1 MSRSG
6 PAAAA
11 RAAWLADARATLALA
26 LPLAATQL
34 LEISLNTTDVIMVG
48 WLGPEAL
55 AAVALGSGIQMI
67 ALMLCIGV
75 AIAVAALVSQARG
88 GRLRH
93 LTETRLAV
101 RHGLWAVTVVGL
113 PMAALLWN
121 TAPALRWLGQDPA
134 LIPMV
139 EGYIRAA
146 VLGAVPAGWFTVM
159 RSFLAALERPRPGL
173 VAMAFAFVLNAGL
186 NWLLIFGNLGFPAL
200 GAVGA
205 GVASTISNL
214 ASFLILVV
222 FVLVDRTARRSHVLG
237 AFWQVDLDR
246 LLTVLR
252 LGAPIGLTLLLEL
265 GLFTGAAFLVG
276 RIGAAELAAHQI
288 ALQVGAV
295 TFMVTIGI
303 SQATTVR
310 VGYAYGAAD
319 RDGVRRCGQVGFALA
334 VLFMSTTALTMALG
348 NTYIV
353 RLFLDEN
360 DPAVADVARLAAHLL
375 LFAAMFQIVD
385 GLQVVGQGILRG
397 LNDTRVALVIASV
410 GYWLIGLPA
419 SAILSG
425 PFGVEGVWIGFVIGL
440 TIVALLCVGRF
451 LMLTREPAAARLPA

>member
-1 MSRSG
+1 MSSSG
-6 PAAAA
+6 PASAA
-11 RAAWLADARATLALA
+11 RRLWLADARATLSLA

-48 WLGPEAL
+48 WLGPQAL

-75 AIAVAALVSQARG
+75 AIAVSALVSQARG

-93 LTETRLAV
+93 LTETRLSV

-121 TAPALRWLGQDPA
+121 TAPVLLWLGQDPEVVPTA
-134 LIPMV
+134 Q
-139 EGYIRAA
+139 GYVRAA
-146 VLGAVPAGWFTVM
+146 VFGAVTAGWFTVM
-159 RSFLAALERPRPGL
+159 RSFLAAQERPRPGL
-173 VAMAFAFVLNAGL
+173 VAMALAFFLNAGL
-186 NWLLIFGNLGFPAL
+186 NWVLIFGNFGFPAL

-205 GVASTISNL
+205 GIASTISNL
-214 ASFLILVV
+214 ASFLFLVG
-222 FVLVDRTARRSHVLG
+222 FVVVDRKVRRFHVLG
-237 AFWQVDLDR
+237 HFWRLDVAR
-246 LLTVLR
+246 LARVLK
-252 LGAPIGLTLLLEL
+252 LGLPIGLTLILEL
-265 GLFTGAAFLVG
+265 ALFTGAALIVG
-276 RIGAAELAAHQI
+276 RIGTEALAAHQI

-319 RDGVRRCGQVGFALA
+319 RDGVRRAGQVGFALA
-334 VLFMSTTALTMALG
+334 VLFMSMTALTMALF
-348 NTYIV
+348 NTTIV
-353 RLFLDEN
+353 RLFLDES
-360 DPAVADVARLAAHLL
+360 DPAVRDVARLAAHLL

-385 GLQVVGQGILRG
+385 GVQVVGQGILRG
-397 LNDTRVALVIASV
+397 LNDTRFALGIASI
-410 GYWLIGLPA
+410 GYWLVGLPA
-419 SAILSG
+419 SAVLSG

-440 TIVALLCVGRF
+440 TAVASLCVARF
-451 LMLTREPAAARLPA
+451 LVLTRDRRVVPVPA

>member
-6 PAAAA
+6 PASA
-11 RAAWLADARATLALA
+11 RAAWFADARATLFLA

-55 AAVALGSGIQMI
+55 AAVALGSVIQML

-75 AIAVAALVSQARG
+75 AIAVSSLVSQARG
-88 GRLRH
+88 GRTRH

-101 RHGLWAVTVVGL
+101 RHGLWAVTVVGV
-113 PMAALLWN
+113 PVAALLWN
-121 TAPALRWLGQDPA
+121 IAPVLFWLGQDPA
-134 LIPMV
+134 LIPTV
-139 EGYIRAA
+139 QGYVRAA

-159 RSFLAALERPRPGL
+159 RSFLAAMERPRPGL
-173 VAMAFAFVLNAGL
+173 VAMALAFVLNIGL

-205 GVASTISNL
+205 GIASTVCNL
-214 ASFLILVV
+214 ASFLFLVG
-222 FVLVDRTARRSHVLG
+222 FVLVDRRARRSHVLG
-237 AFWQVDLDR
+237 HVWRIDVRR
-246 LLTVLR
+246 LWHVLR
-252 LGAPIGLTLLLEL
+252 LGAPIGLTLVLEL
-265 GLFTGAAFLVG
+265 GLFTSAALLVG
-276 RIGAAELAAHQI
+276 RIGADALAAHQI
-288 ALQVGAV
+288 ALQVGSV

-319 RDGVRRCGQVGFALA
+319 RDGVRRAGQVGFALA
-334 VLFMSTTALTMALG
+334 VVFMSCTALTMAFF
-348 NTYIV
+348 NTTIV
-353 RLFLDEN
+353 SFFLDEA
-360 DPAVADVARLAAHLL
+360 DPAVADVARLAAQLL

-397 LNDTRVALVIASV
+397 LNDTRMALGIASV
-410 GYWLIGLPA
+410 GYWLIGLPV
-419 SAILSG
+419 SALLSG
-425 PFGVEGVWIGFVIGL
+425 PYGVQGVWMGFVIG
-440 TIVALLCVGRF
+440 ISVVGVLCVARF
-451 LMLTREPAAARLPA
+451 LALTRERTEPRLAAG

>member
-1 MSRSG
+1 MSVSG
-6 PAAAA
+6 PATAA
-11 RAAWLADARATLALA
+11 RRAWLADARATLGLA

-55 AAVALGSGIQMI
+55 ASVALGSGIQMI

-93 LTETRLAV
+93 VTETRLAV
-101 RHGLWAVTVVGL
+101 RHGLWAVTAVGVPAVL
-113 PMAALLWN
+113 LLWN
-121 TAPALRWLGQDPA
+121 TAPVLHWLGQDPV
-134 LIPMV
+134 LIPMA

-159 RSFLAALERPRPGL
+159 RSYLAAQERPRPGL
-173 VAMAFAFVLNAGL
+173 VAMALAFFLNAGL
-186 NWLLIFGNLGFPAL
+186 NWLLIFGNAGFPAL

-205 GVASTISNL
+205 GVASTVSNL
-214 ASFLILVV
+214 ASFLFLVAYV
-222 FVLVDRTARRSHVLG
+222 AIDPQTRRTHVLG
-237 AFWQVDLDR
+237 RFWQIDPAR
-246 LLTVLR
+246 LFRVLR
-252 LGAPIGLTLLLEL
+252 LGMPIGLTLMLEL
-265 GLFTGAAFLVG
+265 GLFTGAALLVG
-276 RIGAAELAAHQI
+276 RIGAEALAAHQI

-319 RDGVRRCGQVGFALA
+319 RAGVRRAGQVGFALGI
-334 VLFMSTTALTMALG
+334 LFMSCSALVMSLF
-348 NTYIV
+348 NHEIV
-353 RLFLDEN
+353 GLFMDEAT
-360 DPAVADVARLAAHLL
+360 PSAGSVADLAARLL
-375 LFAAMFQIVD
+375 LFAAMFQILD

-397 LNDTRVALVIASV
+397 LNDTRMALVIAVV
-410 GYWLIGLPA
+410 GYWLIGLPS
-419 SAILSG
+419 SAMLVG
-425 PFGVEGVWIGFVIGL
+425 PFGVEGVWMGFVIGL
-440 TIVALLCVGRF
+440 TAVAILCVLRF
-451 LMLTREPAAARLPA
+451 RMLTRSPEPQPVPA